1 MPFQGDA
8 NGPDPLTNDEDTRR
22 LGSPSTDEGS
32 NQCTMAA
39 EQSTKVARRLY
50 ISHALSTWNSRM
62 FEFGAFLFLARV
74 FPGTL
79 LFASIYALAR
89 SLAVFLL
96 SSWVGAFMDKSNR
109 LSTIRSSISEQYPAV
124 DGMAS

>member
-1 MPFQGDA
+1 MGSMDDQSQRAIELGRLYEE
-8 NGPDPLTNDEDTRR
+8 PDPRTEEV
-22 LGSPSTDEGS
+22 GKQP
-32 NQCTMAA
+32 Q
-39 EQSTKVARRLY
+39 EQARDFKHNAFRLY

-62 FEFGAFLFLARV
+62 FEFGAFLFLATV

-96 SSWVGAFMDKSNR
+96 LSWLGGLMDRSDR
-109 LSTIRSSISEQYPAV
+109 LEAIRYSIGEHNSRFYRSQ
-124 DGMAS
+124 D